1 MEYLVTILRVL
12 YLTNG
17 EEKSRIFY
25 FLVILRALQQS
36 GVQVEYRLGHVF
48 QSLNSMRH
56 NTVEK
61 AVAIIKM
68 KTRFIANFP
77 HGISSTEGKT
87 RHWLLNLQV
96 W

>member
-25 FLVILRALQQS
+25 FLVILRAVQQS
-36 GVQVEYRLGHVF
+36 GVQSVF